1 MSPFFFSLLMQK
13 ALKQANDAKEE
24 GNKLFRTGQY
34 EDALLKYELALQIA
48 SEVTSS
54 VDVCSMCH
62 GNRAACFLKLVSH
75 SFGVNDD
82 DVNDIGTNNS
92 SFILPLLS
100 HLCEVSIKTVRSV
113 IIVQGSATS
122 TIRANYFLLLKNFIY
137 WKFTLIFQ
145 ITWTSNKGYV
155 YVGYYFVYVATD
167 SFFIFRL
174 WGHFDVFMWLTITLN
189 HHHILMRYLLLKLVI

>member
-34 EDALLKYELALQIA
+34 EDALLKYELALQIS

-75 SFGVNDD
+75 SFKMMMMLM
-82 DVNDIGTNNS
+82 
-92 SFILPLLS
+92 ILVQIIPLLFC
-100 HLCEVSIKTVRSV
+100 HC
-113 IIVQGSATS
+113 
-122 TIRANYFLLLKNFIY
+122 
-137 WKFTLIFQ
+137 
-145 ITWTSNKGYV
+145 
-155 YVGYYFVYVATD
+155 
-167 SFFIFRL
+167 
-174 WGHFDVFMWLTITLN
+174 
-189 HHHILMRYLLLKLVI
+189 